1 MYIFFPYFIM
11 INCTHIRDEEGEYEY
26 LNKRTMYIYLY
37 VFIFIY
43 FSNI

>member
-26 LNKRTMYIYLY
+26 LNKRTMYS
-37 VFIFIY
+37 IFICIY
-43 FSNI
+43 FYLFQ